1 MELPRDGLLKV
12 FFVFFGIKCMWTN
25 NAMSL
30 LSMGISN
37 LSLMTNDLIFGNF
50 NSGYFSQCKLIV
62 ILNMKQRNFVED
74 MGSQD

>member
-1 MELPRDGLLKV
+1 MYVDK
-12 FFVFFGIKCMWTN
+12 T
-25 NAMSL
+25 MSL

-50 NSGYFSQCKLIV
+50 NSGYFNQCKLIV
-62 ILNMKQRNFVED
+62 ILNMKQRNYVED